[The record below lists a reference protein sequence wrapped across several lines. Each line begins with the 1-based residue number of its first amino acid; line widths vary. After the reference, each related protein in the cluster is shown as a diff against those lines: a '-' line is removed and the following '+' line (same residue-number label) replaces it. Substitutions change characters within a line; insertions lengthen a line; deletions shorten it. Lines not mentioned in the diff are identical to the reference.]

1 MDSIDFTP
9 TTYTVKS
16 PGNGKTRR
24 YEGEYWE
31 QAITDAKVELAQLI
45 NEYPNLARFV
55 VPDHFVQEYCRDYD
69 SNLYGGG
76 RGFGVS
82 GKGAFF
88 RLAEKGLGA
97 ARFS

>member
-1 MDSIDFTP
+1 MSNIDFTP
-9 TTYTVKS
+9 TAYTVKS
-16 PGNGKTRR
+16 PGNGQPRR
-24 YEGEYWE
+24 YEGDDWKN
-31 QAITDAKVELAQLI
+31 AVANAKVELAQLT

-69 SNLYGGG
+69 SNLYSGG

-82 GKGAFF
+82 GDRAFF

-97 ARFS
+97 AQFS